1 MTELLIKIKE
11 TLEGGNFAI
20 SDQGI
25 IVDDVLVY
33 AEIVEF
39 IQQA

>member
-1 MTELLIKIKE
+1 MTELLNKIE
-11 TLEGGNFAI
+11 ATLNEGGFAI

-33 AEIVEF
+33 AEIIEF
-39 IQQA
+39 IYQK